1 MFTFSVDARELFAER
16 RRQFRGWGVPDE
28 VIEAVESRVT
38 GVWEDGPGGW
48 TTEWCRQAGEL
59 EAQERW
65 LDAALTYGAA
75 RFPCLATAARVAAY
89 ERQLAAF
96 ARAID
101 RAPDGTVRQEL
112 VPVTYRETRLA
123 LPVHRY
129 PSPQARARATLL
141 LTGGVDTWKVELHRM
156 ATAFQQLGEL
166 DVVVFDMPGT
176 GECDIALAPD
186 ADVVYTQVAEAVRRP
201 GRPVG
206 VMGISFGG
214 MWAAKLAL
222 RRQVDF
228 AVDLGGPI
236 GAQHSGPRRLTL
248 PNGMAGIVAHALRL
262 DAFPE
267 PDELPAILDG
277 FSLAGQGL
285 LGPDRRP
292 APLLVVNGTDDVYVP
307 TADST
312 VFEQYAEAEVHL
324 VPGAGHCAAERITD
338 VVAQAITW
346 MTGQITRIT
355 GPTAAPAP

>member
-1 MFTFSVDARELFAER
+1 MRAPVWSRTISRGSKGGSMFTFSVDARELFAER

-156 ATAFQQLGEL
+156 A
-166 DVVVFDMPGT
+166 
-176 GECDIALAPD
+176 
-186 ADVVYTQVAEAVRRP
+186 
-201 GRPVG
+201 
-206 VMGISFGG
+206 
-214 MWAAKLAL
+214 
-222 RRQVDF
+222 
-228 AVDLGGPI
+228 
-236 GAQHSGPRRLTL
+236 
-248 PNGMAGIVAHALRL
+248 GIVAQALRL

-312 VFEQYAEAEVHL
+312 VFEQYAE
-324 VPGAGHCAAERITD
+324 
-338 VVAQAITW
+338 
-346 MTGQITRIT
+346 
-355 GPTAAPAP
+355 

>member
-1 MFTFSVDARELFAER
+1 MRAPVWSRTISRGSKGGSMFTFSVDARELFAER

-65 LDAALTYGAA
+65 PQSPLKYGAA

-214 MWAAKLAL
+214 MW
-222 RRQVDF
+222 
-228 AVDLGGPI
+228 
-236 GAQHSGPRRLTL
+236 
-248 PNGMAGIVAHALRL
+248 
-262 DAFPE
+262 
-267 PDELPAILDG
+267 
-277 FSLAGQGL
+277 
-285 LGPDRRP
+285 
-292 APLLVVNGTDDVYVP
+292 
-307 TADST
+307 
-312 VFEQYAEAEVHL
+312 
-324 VPGAGHCAAERITD
+324 
-338 VVAQAITW
+338 
-346 MTGQITRIT
+346 
-355 GPTAAPAP
+355 